1 VRAGEAPAAYHRAA
15 ARDLRRPLRA
25 ACTLAYLTRPRIA
38 RQLAV
43 ELGRLP
49 GVLPMLARAVR
60 AN

>member
-1 VRAGEAPAAYHRAA
+1 V
-15 ARDLRRPLRA
+15 RRPLRA
-25 ACTLAYLTRPRIA
+25 ACALAYLTRPRIA

-49 GVLPMLARAVR
+49 GVLPMLTRAVS